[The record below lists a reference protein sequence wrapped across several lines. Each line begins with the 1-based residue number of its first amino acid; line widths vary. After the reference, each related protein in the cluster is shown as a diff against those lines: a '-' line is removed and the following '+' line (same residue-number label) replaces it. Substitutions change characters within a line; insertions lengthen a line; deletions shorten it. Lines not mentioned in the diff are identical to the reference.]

1 MIPDPALG
9 RGLKNAGQ
17 VAAAARI
24 HPPDQEVPYDVGAA
38 EKREQTTGGELSLL
52 ISCPQGGKPSWI
64 ICEDSVRPQGP
75 FQQEGLGR
83 RHRGVA
89 DFEDLGGGH
98 DTTR

>member
-1 MIPDPALG
+1 M
-9 RGLKNAGQ
+9 
-17 VAAAARI
+17 
-24 HPPDQEVPYDVGAA
+24 GAA

-89 DFEDLGGGH
+89 DFEDLGGW
-98 DTTR
+98 TRHADILLIQEVPESRR